1 MESPKCR
8 WRTSVRTEPTGG
20 FVVLVIGWL
29 ACFSSGV
36 ERVRVRVE
44 SMLIVGE
51 GPLHKES
58 LRDFI
63 TVSGKLLLTEGGCMK
78 SLKLDGWPLHA
89 SPSSPIHVVG
99 HWDGSHFTERSQ
111 SICDTCFSCTLDTQ
125 SRAEHSPRLAEC
137 SRAGSKWNLCWSL
150 VQKMHLFTLSRIP
163 FFDLDWVLGHS
174 SIIRC
179 LAIWSLCFYFIEIT
193 VSESL
198 IWAWSAHFF
207 VVL

>member
-1 MESPKCR
+1 MENKCKD
-8 WRTSVRTEPTGG
+8 WAFSG

-36 ERVRVRVE
+36 GRVRVRVE
-44 SMLIVGE
+44 SMLIAGE
-51 GPLHKES
+51 GPLREQS
-58 LRDFI
+58 LRYFI
-63 TVSGKLLLTEGGCMK
+63 TVSGKLLLTEGECMK

-89 SPSSPIHVVG
+89 SPSSPIHAVG

-111 SICDTCFSCTLDTQ
+111 SVCGTCFSCTLGTQ
-125 SRAEHSPRLAEC
+125 SREEHSPRLAEC

-150 VQKMHLFTLSRIP
+150 VWKIHLFTLSRIP
-163 FFDLDWVLGHS
+163 LFDLNWVLGQS
-174 SIIRC
+174 SSRC

-193 VSESL
+193 VSASS
-198 IWAWSAHFF
+198 IWACSTHFF